1 MLKCENIYYECAVG
15 SSVLRLKGQQLE
27 WIIQWHSLS
36 HTAFYYQI
44 GQKMPR
50 DLELYGVMIK
60 CGRVLF
66 KNWLIPT
73 ELIEMQ

>member
-1 MLKCENIYYECAVG
+1 MCSWQFSFEIERLATGMDY
-15 SSVLRLKGQQLE
+15 SVAF
-27 WIIQWHSLS
+27 IDS